1 MTIYEASDE
10 NEIPT
15 DSACRISGFPPPSS
29 SKIRDRAPK
38 AHKASRP
45 KAKTLNAEG
54 NAPRNA

>member
-1 MTIYEASDE
+1 MPISQTS
-10 NEIPT
+10 EIIKDPT
-15 DSACRISGFPPPSS
+15 DSACRISGLPPPSS